1 MPPVRVPELL
11 AIRLLAI
18 CRLCP
23 QACTLMPPPPWELLV
38 IPRPSMLE
46 GLHQKLLGNGLWAPE
61 LFGPQPLVASVV
73 LFSSVVPTGK
83 VSAANGFVGKLTPFD
98 NTVMAAPSSAPIRVG
113 SCNNSA
119 RLPLSVASQ
128 PTVASSGS
136 RSTCGLREV
145 GVQAVQPAP
154 QEEFQVVGEP
164 LGPSP
169 NRQVTRVRQSFILPA
184 GWGLALI
191 ILEEAP
197 TPCSR
202 TGFHIKII
210 SW

>member
-83 VSAANGFVGKLTPFD
+83 VSAANGFDGKLTPFD
-98 NTVMAAPSSAPIRVG
+98 STVMAAPSSAPIRVG

-119 RLPLSVASQ
+119 RLPFSVASQ
-128 PTVASSGS
+128 PTVASSGR
-136 RSTCGLREV
+136 RSICGLV
-145 GVQAVQPAP
+145 PSAVKYFQLVPLVDAQPED
-154 QEEFQVVGEP
+154 Q
-164 LGPSP
+164 L
-169 NRQVTRVRQSFILPA
+169 
-184 GWGLALI
+184 
-191 ILEEAP
+191 
-197 TPCSR
+197 
-202 TGFHIKII
+202 
-210 SW
+210 